1 MDLNKWGLRLAKRA
15 DIALLYFVS
24 AIIAWLATE
33 AWFDPLQFIAFAGDD
48 LRTFDAAQQGFIA
61 VSKLMTSVDRF
72 RPVIAFVYS
81 AIAGWT
87 RCDFREVASI
97 GLAIHAANA
106 MIFFFVLY
114 RMIKL
119 PFYLSVGVTA
129 IAILNRFAT
138 YLFMQEEAIMEG
150 LGVAALL
157 VMLAVSLLF
166 IQRPTIGRSFLL
178 SLLFLLIIHI
188 HERYLV
194 LICPLI
200 FIGIWGLRSS
210 RRSGVILAGGITVS
224 ALLNL
229 CIKKFWLGAG
239 ILMGAGNRKIDFHV
253 SEICSFLWSGA
264 LNLIGI
270 NRGPAYLAL
279 EDFPD
284 SPLWVQ
290 IVSVATAV
298 LSCFLLAGIVGNVVS
313 RRSRQEAKRDL
324 IQLVFYL
331 LTTTVLLLSA
341 SITVRQEY
349 RWLYPSYLAFLALLG
364 WGTVKVQRLWSHVT
378 LMCLILLSIPREIYL
393 ARWYPRFFAFE
404 ATQVA
409 SNFFR
414 ASQYLSGLH
423 QNDAILI
430 RGEVPEKEWVFS
442 EDFSGGYTFSRFYA
456 LPNLE
461 FEDRSSAAAEV
472 TDEARLVLEYDA
484 ASRSFKIPQAKHP
497 LDVEFHRMNYS
508 VLEAAAAAF
517 LPDPQLPTPTK
528 TPVFVMSKN
537 GIDCVIAVAPVDIR
551 VPVPHPGS
559 VLHVCFSHIYAMG
572 DGADLEITAISP
584 AGTKL
589 LLSRVVP
596 PLTNNDFPV
605 WRKYEFTLPADAEQ
619 VEFHVF
625 SKTDPSA
632 DWIAVRD
639 FSFN

>member
-1 MDLNKWGLRLAKRA
+1 MDLNNWGLRLAKRA
-15 DIALLYFVS
+15 NIALLYFAS
-24 AIIAWLATE
+24 AIVAWLAIE
-33 AWFDPLQFIAFAGDD
+33 AWFNPLQFIVFAGDD
-48 LRTFDAAQQGFIA
+48 LRTFDAAQKGFIA

-72 RPVIAFVYS
+72 RPVVAFVDS

-114 RMIKL
+114 RVIKL
-119 PFYLSVGVTA
+119 PFHLSAGVTV

-138 YLFMQEEAIMEG
+138 YLFIQEEAIMEG

-157 VMLAVSLLF
+157 ALLAVSILF
-166 IQRPTIGRSFLL
+166 IERPTIGRSLLL
-178 SLLFLLIIHI
+178 SLFFLLIIHI

-194 LICPLI
+194 LTCPLI
-200 FIGIWGLRSS
+200 FIGICGLSSS
-210 RRSGVILAGGITVS
+210 RRSGVVLTGGITVS
-224 ALLNL
+224 ALVNL
-229 CIKKFWLGAG
+229 GVKKLWLGTG
-239 ILMGAGNRKIDFHV
+239 ILMGAGNRKIGFGA
-253 SEICSFLWSGA
+253 SEICSFLWHGA

-270 NRGPAYLAL
+270 NRGPAYLGL

-290 IVSVATAV
+290 IVSVATAL
-298 LSCFLLAGIVGNVVS
+298 LSCFLRAGVIYNVVS
-313 RRSRQEAKRDL
+313 RRSSQAAKLDL

-331 LTTTVLLLSA
+331 LTTAVLLLSA
-341 SITVRQEY
+341 SITFRQEY
-349 RWLYPSYLAFLALLG
+349 RWLYPAYLAFLALLG
-364 WGTVKVQRLWSHVT
+364 WGTVKVQRLWSNIT
-378 LMCLILLSIPREIYL
+378 LTCLILLSIPREIYL
-393 ARWYPRFFAFE
+393 SRWHPRFFAFQ

-409 SNFFR
+409 NNFFR
-414 ASQYLSGLH
+414 ATQYASDLH
-423 QNDAILI
+423 QKDAILI
-430 RGEVPEKEWVFS
+430 RGEVPARKWVFM
-442 EDFSGGYTFSRFYA
+442 ENRLSGGYTFSKFYA

-461 FEDRSSAAAEV
+461 FEDRSSAAEV

-484 ASRSFKIPQAKHP
+484 ASGSFKIPQAQQL

-508 VLEAAAAAF
+508 VLEAAAAA
-517 LPDPQLPTPTK
+517 LPPNSRLSTPTK
-528 TPVFVMSKN
+528 TPVFLMPKN
-537 GIDCVIAVAPVDIR
+537 GINCMIAVAPVDIR

-559 VLHVCFSHIYAMG
+559 VLHVCFSHMYAMG
-572 DGADLEITAISP
+572 DGADLEIAAVGP
-584 AGTKL
+584 AGTKR

-605 WRKYEFTLPADAEQ
+605 WRKYEFALPVDAEQ
-619 VEFHVF
+619 VDLHVF
-625 SKTDPSA
+625 SKTDPLG